1 MQINKTKEIT
11 VRENL
16 SNLLMEQ
23 FQLITYKRQKALNET
38 DVLLMAI

>member
-23 FQLITYKRQKALNET
+23 FQLIIYKRQKALNET